1 MRIKSIA
8 IIIIILC
15 TSIFFSGC
23 TGKDELIGSTHN
35 SYHVSLLPVN
45 GTAIV
50 FLPIAVNKDGTVSDV
65 MINLTVCYPN
75 GTLNPNVVNEIID
88 TEHGKALKI
97 ITNEQVEVKNI
108 INSKGAVDQNFSMW
122 SGILT
127 FEEYYALPV
136 GSLWIYL
143 DNSSTAEYVNVL
155 NLEIGSSY
163 GILASN
169 AGSKI
174 QLNHPVNNITVLKEG
189 WNSYPIFRMRY

>member
-1 MRIKSIA
+1 MKIKSIA
-8 IIIIILC
+8 IIIVLC

-23 TGKDELIGSTHN
+23 TGNDELIGSTHN

-65 MINLTVCYPN
+65 MKNLTVCYPN

-97 ITNEQVEVKNI
+97 ITNEQVEVKNN
-108 INSKGAVDQNFSMW
+108 INSRGAVDQNFSMW
-122 SGILT
+122 SGILP
-127 FEEYYALPV
+127 FEEYYAIPI
-136 GSLWIYL
+136 GSIWIYL
-143 DNSSTAEYVNVL
+143 DNSSTAENVNVQ
-155 NLEIGSSY
+155 NIEIDSSY
-163 GILASN
+163 ELLTGN

-174 QLNHPVNNITVLKEG
+174 QLDHPVNNITVLKGG
-189 WNSYPIFRMRY
+189 WNAYPIYRMRY